1 MENNQSG
8 EEQVVISEQE
18 TSEMKPLSEASSTE
32 EIERLQQELNEAN
45 NKYLRLYAEFENY
58 KKRTNKDKE
67 ELIKYGNETLIYE
80 LLTAIDNLEMALKH
94 STGNSSSGLVQGVE
108 ITYKELMK
116 TLEKFG
122 LSVIEA
128 AGKVFDPAVHH
139 AMSQVER
146 DDIDENIIVEEY
158 RKGYKLKDK
167 VIRPSLV
174 AVSKKISK
182 SQQEETAET
191 ETENKNIEEEL

>member
-1 MENNQSG
+1 MEDNQTG
-8 EEQVVISEQE
+8 EEQQIIAPELESTEI
-18 TSEMKPLSEASSTE
+18 KPSEAVSVE
-32 EIERLQQELNEAN
+32 EIDKLQQELNEAN

-58 KKRTNKDKE
+58 KKRTNRDKE
-67 ELIKYGNETLIYE
+67 ELIKYGNESLIYE
-80 LLTAIDNLEMALKH
+80 LLTVIDNLEMALKH
-94 STGNSSSGLVQGVE
+94 AAGNSSSGLVQGVE

-128 AGKVFDPAVHH
+128 DGKHFDPSVHH

-174 AVSKKISK
+174 AVSKKTSRI
-182 SQQEETAET
+182 QAEETAEKEINNT
-191 ETENKNIEEEL
+191 EEES